1 MGDPAGIGP
10 EVVLKAVAEEEIRKV
25 CIPVIIGDAQ
35 LLAHTARTLDL
46 QCGYDIVRKEEPF
59 PDNFSDPVIFHLD
72 NIGGFIEPG
81 IESGAAGKAAAG
93 YIEAAVELCAAGSV
107 DAIATAPINKRALF
121 LGGYSFPGH
130 TEFLAHLT
138 GAEEYAMAFVAAN
151 LRIVL
156 LSTHVPLSEAI
167 RMVERDLIVKIVN
180 LTHRELQRWG
190 IERPRL
196 AVAALNPHG
205 AEGGLFGVEE
215 ASEIVPAI
223 EACRGVDD
231 INVRG
236 PFSADTVFLRA
247 SRGEFDAV
255 IACYHDQAMIPVKCL
270 SFGEAVNVTLGLPF
284 IRTSVDHGTAF
295 EIAGTGA
302 ASTYSPG
309 PRHRAHPH
317 LPCRFPLRDA
327 LRFHSLQP
335 IQYISF
341 RLAHCDSFHP
351 LALRL
356 SSGTFY
362 FAQLGISHFAA
373 GQGGVSR
380 RRVKAADS
388 TVTACDIIPP
398 AIKAFGKRLQ
408 EN

>member
-1 MGDPAGIGP
+1 MRQSDQSPSDPGPRPRRVLPRIGITMGDPAGIGP

-25 CIPVIIGDAQ
+25 CIPIIIGDAQ

-46 QCGYDIVRKEEPF
+46 QSGYDIVRKDESF
-59 PDNFSDPVIFHLD
+59 PDELAEPLIYHLD
-72 NIGGFIEPG
+72 NISGYIEPG

-93 YIEAAVELCAAGSV
+93 YIEAAVELCAAGSI

-156 LSTHVPLSEAI
+156 LSTHVPLSVAI
-167 RMVERDLIVKIVN
+167 RMVERDRLVKIIN

-190 IERPRL
+190 IEKPRL

-215 ASEIVPAI
+215 ASEMVPAI
-223 EACRGVDD
+223 EAMRGVDD
-231 INVRG
+231 INVHG

-295 EIAGTGA
+295 DIAGKGLAEHSSMMA
-302 ASTYSPG
+302 AIK
-309 PRHRAHPH
+309 
-317 LPCRFPLRDA
+317 L
-327 LRFHSLQP
+327 
-335 IQYISF
+335 
-341 RLAHCDSFHP
+341 
-351 LALRL
+351 
-356 SSGTFY
+356 
-362 FAQLGISHFAA
+362 
-373 GQGGVSR
+373 
-380 RRVKAADS
+380 AADLS
-388 TVTACDIIPP
+388 TQAGESCRPVEA
-398 AIKAFGKRLQ
+398 
-408 EN
+408 

>member
-10 EVVLKAVAEEEIRKV
+10 EVVLKAVAEEEIRKI
-25 CIPVIIGDAQ
+25 CLPIIIGDAQ

-46 QCGYDIVRKEEPF
+46 QSGYDIVRKEESL
-59 PDNFSDPVIFHLD
+59 PDRFSDPIIYHLD
-72 NIGGFIEPG
+72 NVSGYIEPG

-138 GAEEYAMAFVAAN
+138 GTEEYAMAFVAAN

-156 LSTHVPLSEAI
+156 LSIHGPLSVAI
-167 RMVERDLIVKIVN
+167 RMVEKDRLVKTIN
-180 LTHRELQRWG
+180 LTYRELRRWG

-215 ASEIVPAI
+215 ASEMVPAI
-223 EACRGVDD
+223 EAARELDD
-231 INVRG
+231 INVQG

-255 IACYHDQAMIPVKCL
+255 VACYHDQAMIPVKCL

-295 EIAGTGA
+295 DIAGKGLA
-302 ASTYSPG
+302 E
-309 PRHRAHPH
+309 
-317 LPCRFPLRDA
+317 
-327 LRFHSLQP
+327 HS
-335 IQYISF
+335 SMV
-341 RLAHCDSFHP
+341 A
-351 LALRL
+351 
-356 SSGTFY
+356 
-362 FAQLGISHFAA
+362 
-373 GQGGVSR
+373 
-380 RRVKAADS
+380 
-388 TVTACDIIPP
+388 
-398 AIKAFGKRLQ
+398 AIKLAAELSTQAGESCRAV
-408 EN
+408 EV

>member
-10 EVVLKAVAEEEIRKV
+10 EVVLKAVAEEEIRRI
-25 CIPVIIGDAQ
+25 CIPVIVGDAQ

-46 QCGYDIVRKEEPF
+46 QSGYDIIRQGETIPGHLTE
-59 PDNFSDPVIFHLD
+59 PVIFHLD

-93 YIEAAVELCAAGSV
+93 YIESAVGLCAAGSV

-138 GAEEYAMAFVAAN
+138 GCEEYAMAFVAAN

-156 LSTHVPLSEAI
+156 LSTHVPLAEAI
-167 RMVERDLIVKIVN
+167 RMVQRDRVIRTIN
-180 LTHRELQRWG
+180 LAHRELKRWG

-223 EACRGVDD
+223 QARHGVDEV
-231 INVRG
+231 NVQG

-270 SFGEAVNVTLGLPF
+270 SFGEAVNVTMGLPF

-295 EIAGTGA
+295 DIAGKGLAEHSSMLA
-302 ASTYSPG
+302 AIK
-309 PRHRAHPH
+309 
-317 LPCRFPLRDA
+317 L
-327 LRFHSLQP
+327 
-335 IQYISF
+335 
-341 RLAHCDSFHP
+341 
-351 LALRL
+351 
-356 SSGTFY
+356 
-362 FAQLGISHFAA
+362 
-373 GQGGVSR
+373 
-380 RRVKAADS
+380 AADLS
-388 TVTACDIIPP
+388 IRAGESNRAV
-398 AIKAFGKRLQ
+398 
-408 EN
+408 EV

>member
-10 EVVLKAVAEEEIRKV
+10 EVVLKAVAEEEIRRI
-25 CIPVIIGDAQ
+25 CIPIIIGDAQ

-46 QCGYDIVRKEEPF
+46 QSGYDIVRKGEPI
-59 PDNFSDPVIFHLD
+59 PESLSEPIIYHLD
-72 NIGGFIEPG
+72 NLPGFIEPG

-93 YIEAAVELCAAGSV
+93 YIESAVELCAAGTV
-107 DAIATAPINKRALF
+107 DSIATAPINKRALF

-138 GAEEYAMAFVAAN
+138 GTEEYAMAFVAAN

-167 RMVERDLIVKIVN
+167 RMVERDRLIKKIN
-180 LTHRELQRWG
+180 LTHRELRRWG
-190 IERPRL
+190 IDRPRL

-215 ASEIVPAI
+215 ASEILPAV
-223 EACRGVDD
+223 EACRMDEV
-231 INVRG
+231 NVHG

-295 EIAGTGA
+295 DIAGKGLA
-302 ASTYSPG
+302 E
-309 PRHRAHPH
+309 
-317 LPCRFPLRDA
+317 
-327 LRFHSLQP
+327 HS
-335 IQYISF
+335 SMV
-341 RLAHCDSFHP
+341 A
-351 LALRL
+351 
-356 SSGTFY
+356 
-362 FAQLGISHFAA
+362 
-373 GQGGVSR
+373 
-380 RRVKAADS
+380 
-388 TVTACDIIPP
+388 
-398 AIKAFGKRLQ
+398 AIKLAAELSLIAGESGRAV
-408 EN
+408 EV

>member
-10 EVVLKAVAEEEIRKV
+10 EVVLKAVAEEDIRKLCV
-25 CIPVIIGDAQ
+25 PVIIGDAQ

-46 QCGYDIVRKEEPF
+46 QCGYDIVRRGEPF
-59 PDNFSDPVIFHLD
+59 PDQFSDPIIFHLD
-72 NIGGFIEPG
+72 NIAGFIEPG

-93 YIEAAVELCAAGSV
+93 YIEAAVELCAAGSIE
-107 DAIATAPINKRALF
+107 AIATAPINKRALF

-167 RMVERDLIVKIVN
+167 RMVEKDRLVKVIN
-180 LTHRELQRWG
+180 LAYRELRRWG

-215 ASEIVPAI
+215 ASEMVPAI
-223 EACRGVDD
+223 EACRGLDD
-231 INVRG
+231 INVQG
-236 PFSADTVFLRA
+236 PVSADTVFLRA

-295 EIAGTGA
+295 DIAGKGIAEHSSMVA
-302 ASTYSPG
+302 AIK
-309 PRHRAHPH
+309 
-317 LPCRFPLRDA
+317 L
-327 LRFHSLQP
+327 
-335 IQYISF
+335 
-341 RLAHCDSFHP
+341 
-351 LALRL
+351 
-356 SSGTFY
+356 
-362 FAQLGISHFAA
+362 
-373 GQGGVSR
+373 
-380 RRVKAADS
+380 AADLS
-388 TVTACDIIPP
+388 TQAGESGRAV
-398 AIKAFGKRLQ
+398 
-408 EN
+408 EV

>member
-10 EVVLKAVAEEEIRKV
+10 EVVLKAVAEEEIRKI
-25 CIPVIIGDAQ
+25 CIPIIIGDAQ

-46 QCGYDIVRKEEPF
+46 QSGYDIVRRDEPF
-59 PDNFSDPVIFHLD
+59 PDNVSDAVIYHLD
-72 NIGGFIEPG
+72 NISGLIEPG

-138 GAEEYAMAFVAAN
+138 GTEEFAMAFVAAN

-156 LSTHVPLSEAI
+156 LSTHVPLSVAI
-167 RMVERDLIVKIVN
+167 RMVERDRLVKVIN
-180 LTHRELQRWG
+180 LTDRELRRWG

-223 EACRGVDD
+223 EAARGIDE
-231 INVRG
+231 INVHG

-295 EIAGTGA
+295 DIAGKGLA
-302 ASTYSPG
+302 E
-309 PRHRAHPH
+309 
-317 LPCRFPLRDA
+317 
-327 LRFHSLQP
+327 HSSM
-335 IQYISF
+335 I
-341 RLAHCDSFHP
+341 A
-351 LALRL
+351 
-356 SSGTFY
+356 
-362 FAQLGISHFAA
+362 
-373 GQGGVSR
+373 
-380 RRVKAADS
+380 
-388 TVTACDIIPP
+388 
-398 AIKAFGKRLQ
+398 AIKLAAELSMQAGESGRAV
-408 EN
+408 EAV

>member
-10 EVVLKAVAEEEIRKV
+10 EVVLKAVAEEEVRRA
-25 CIPVIIGDAQ
+25 CLPVIIGDAQ

-46 QCGYDIVRKEEPF
+46 QSGYDITRRGEAM
-59 PDNFSDPVIFHLD
+59 PDQFTDALIYHLD
-72 NIGGFIEPG
+72 NVSGTIEPG
-81 IESGAAGKAAAG
+81 IESGAAGKAAAE
-93 YIEAAVELCAAGSV
+93 YIEAAVELCAAGSI

-138 GAEEYAMAFVAAN
+138 GSEEYAMAFVAAN

-156 LSTHVPLSEAI
+156 LSTHVPLAEAI
-167 RMVERDLIVKIVN
+167 RMVERDRLVRTIN
-180 LTHRELQRWG
+180 LTHRELLRWG

-215 ASEIVPAI
+215 ASEMLPAI
-223 EACRGVDD
+223 EACRREDEV
-231 INVRG
+231 NVRG

-295 EIAGTGA
+295 DIAGKGLA
-302 ASTYSPG
+302 E
-309 PRHRAHPH
+309 
-317 LPCRFPLRDA
+317 
-327 LRFHSLQP
+327 HS
-335 IQYISF
+335 SMV
-341 RLAHCDSFHP
+341 A
-351 LALRL
+351 
-356 SSGTFY
+356 
-362 FAQLGISHFAA
+362 
-373 GQGGVSR
+373 
-380 RRVKAADS
+380 
-388 TVTACDIIPP
+388 
-398 AIKAFGKRLQ
+398 AIKLAAELSAIAGESNRAV
-408 EN
+408 EA

>member
-1 MGDPAGIGP
+1 MPRIGITMGDPAGIGP
-10 EVVLKAVAEEEIRKV
+10 EVVLKAVAEEEIRGACV
-25 CIPVIIGDAQ
+25 PVIIGDAQ

-46 QCGYDIVRKEEPF
+46 QCGYEITRQGETIPEHVEEPH
-59 PDNFSDPVIFHLD
+59 IYHLD
-72 NIGGFIEPG
+72 NIGGFVEPG
-81 IESGAAGKAAAG
+81 IESGVAGKAAAG
-93 YIEAAVELCAAGSV
+93 YIEAAVELCAAGAV

-138 GAEEYAMAFVAAN
+138 GTEEYAMAFVAAN

-167 RMVERDLIVKIVN
+167 RMVDRERMVKTIN
-180 LTHRELQRWG
+180 LTHRELRRWG
-190 IERPRL
+190 IERPRI

-215 ASEIVPAI
+215 ASEMLPAI
-223 EACRGVDD
+223 ESCRGVDEV
-231 INVRG
+231 NVQG

-295 EIAGTGA
+295 DIAGKGLAEHSSMVA
-302 ASTYSPG
+302 AIK
-309 PRHRAHPH
+309 
-317 LPCRFPLRDA
+317 L
-327 LRFHSLQP
+327 
-335 IQYISF
+335 
-341 RLAHCDSFHP
+341 
-351 LALRL
+351 
-356 SSGTFY
+356 
-362 FAQLGISHFAA
+362 
-373 GQGGVSR
+373 
-380 RRVKAADS
+380 AADLS
-388 TVTACDIIPP
+388 TIAGESSRAV
-398 AIKAFGKRLQ
+398 
-408 EN
+408 EV